1 MITIFILLGTFLLSI
16 LIQKIFFKR
25 INLSLSGR
33 IAMSAMLLFTASGH
47 FLYKEG
53 MAMMLPGFIPFKE
66 AIVLFTGV
74 LEILAAITLLIPR
87 WQKLTSIL
95 LIIFFIVLLPANI
108 HAALNHVNFQT
119 ASFDGKGP
127 GYLWLR
133 VPLQLVFISW
143 VWYFGYI
150 TTDDS
155 PKPVA
160 KAQM

>member
-1 MITIFILLGTFLLSI
+1 MITLFILLGAFFLSI
-16 LIQKIFFKR
+16 LIQKIFFNR

-53 MAMMLPGFIPFKE
+53 MMMMLPGFIPFKGTI
-66 AIVLFTGV
+66 IVFTGF

-87 WQKLTSIL
+87 WQKLTAIL
-95 LIIFFIVLLPANI
+95 LIIFFIFLLPANI

-127 GYLWLR
+127 GYLWIR
-133 VPLQLVFISW
+133 VPLQLVFIIW
-143 VWYFGYI
+143 VWYFGYLR
-150 TTDDS
+150 TNDS
-155 PKPVA
+155 PTPIV
-160 KAQM
+160 KAHL